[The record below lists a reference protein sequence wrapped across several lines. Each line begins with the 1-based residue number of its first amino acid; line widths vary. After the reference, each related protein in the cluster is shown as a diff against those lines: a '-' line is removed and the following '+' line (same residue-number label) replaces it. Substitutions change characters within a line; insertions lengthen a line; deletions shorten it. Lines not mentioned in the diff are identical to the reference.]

1 MKKQILIIKTGATG
15 DVVRTSVLLH
25 AFSNDEVTW
34 ITAKKNICVLPENFF
49 ALRRIIAIEDV
60 AKSSFLAEQHFDIV
74 LSLDDERKCAELAS
88 AISSTKLIG
97 VYIDKTSQKISY
109 TKDSASWFDLS
120 LISSY
125 PKALADKMKYTAK
138 ESVQS
143 YLYKMIGKTFA
154 GEEYMIPEDIIPN
167 TDPKLIGI
175 EARAGERWKSKRWNG
190 YEKLAEKLKQEGYKI
205 RFFEERALM
214 KDFMKDIAACSL
226 IITGDTLTMHFAL
239 ALKIKVVALFTCTS
253 PDEIYDYGRMIKVVS
268 PFLWDA
274 FYKTEYVAH
283 AVESITQKM
292 VWNAIEQCK
301 QL

>member
-1 MKKQILIIKTGATG
+1 MRKQILIIKTGATG

-34 ITAKKNICVLPENFF
+34 ITAKKNICVLPEKFS
-49 ALRRIIAIEDV
+49 ALRRIIAIEDIT
-60 AKSSFLAEQHFDIV
+60 KSSFLVDQHFDIV
-74 LSLDDERKCAELAS
+74 LSLDDERKCAEIAS
-88 AISSTKLIG
+88 RISSTKLTG
-97 VYIDKTSQKISY
+97 VYIDKVSQKITY

-125 PKALADKMKYTAK
+125 SKNVADKLKYNAK
-138 ESVQS
+138 ESVQF
-143 YLYKMIGKTFA
+143 YLYKMIGCTFS
-154 GEEYMIPEDIIPN
+154 GEEYLIPEDIIPN
-167 TDPKLIGI
+167 TVPKLIGI

-190 YEKLAEKLKQEGYKI
+190 YEMLAENLKQAGYKV

-214 KDFMKDIAACSL
+214 KDFMKDIAECSL
-226 IITGDTLTMHFAL
+226 IVTGDTLTMHFAL

-253 PDEIYDYGRMIKVVS
+253 PNEIYDYKRMIKVVS

-274 FYKTEYVAH
+274 FYKTEYVPH
-283 AVESITQKM
+283 AVESITQEM